1 MLGYS
6 LGSVLIS
13 LISNE
18 NEVLLYE
25 NILAVMQCLQ
35 ELMSLMVLAL

>member
-25 NILAVMQCLQ
+25 YILAVMQCLL
-35 ELMSLMVLAL
+35 ELMSLKVLAL